1 MCGRY
6 DLTDL
11 PFELFEEMVG
21 EAINSRRGEAQARLG
36 AYVE

>member
-11 PFELFEEMVG
+11 PLELFEEMV
-21 EAINSRRGEAQARLG
+21 GEAQARLG